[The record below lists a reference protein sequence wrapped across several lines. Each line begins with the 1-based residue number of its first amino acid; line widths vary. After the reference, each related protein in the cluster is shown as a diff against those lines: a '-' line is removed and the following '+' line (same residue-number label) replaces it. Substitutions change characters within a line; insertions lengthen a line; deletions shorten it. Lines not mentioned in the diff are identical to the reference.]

1 MDKTETIVQLKK
13 LLASKK
19 AADLL
24 KALKKLQRNYF
35 PEFGNTVVDIFEERY
50 KRNISWEV
58 QVEAIKIIGKQHLVK
73 ALPLLE
79 QIVKNNM
86 GKYKLF
92 FLLMIFLCISC
103 GNNKISIRVESAL
116 ISSSDNQPLRSL
128 TLENDSLLFTYQILL
143 KDGYVG
149 LSSINLNRINDAY
162 VITYGNSIIENEKF
176 HLQPDATYIIS
187 NYSIP
192 DAKSHALEFKT
203 NPRGNVKSVKEVK

>member
-1 MDKTETIVQLKK
+1 
-13 LLASKK
+13 
-19 AADLL
+19 
-24 KALKKLQRNYF
+24 
-35 PEFGNTVVDIFEERY
+35 
-50 KRNISWEV
+50 
-58 QVEAIKIIGKQHLVK
+58 
-73 ALPLLE
+73 
-79 QIVKNNM
+79 M

-128 TLENDSLLFTYQILL
+128 TLENDSLLFTYQISL
-143 KDGYVG
+143 K
-149 LSSINLNRINDAY
+149 DAY

>member
-1 MDKTETIVQLKK
+1 
-13 LLASKK
+13 
-19 AADLL
+19 
-24 KALKKLQRNYF
+24 
-35 PEFGNTVVDIFEERY
+35 
-50 KRNISWEV
+50 
-58 QVEAIKIIGKQHLVK
+58 
-73 ALPLLE
+73 
-79 QIVKNNM
+79 M

-128 TLENDSLLFTYQILL
+128 TLENDSLLFTYQISL

-176 HLQPDATYIIS
+176 HLHPMRHILYLIILYQTQKAMPLS
-187 NYSIP
+187 LRPIQ
-192 DAKSHALEFKT
+192 EET
-203 NPRGNVKSVKEVK
+203 

>member
-1 MDKTETIVQLKK
+1 
-13 LLASKK
+13 
-19 AADLL
+19 
-24 KALKKLQRNYF
+24 
-35 PEFGNTVVDIFEERY
+35 
-50 KRNISWEV
+50 
-58 QVEAIKIIGKQHLVK
+58 
-73 ALPLLE
+73 
-79 QIVKNNM
+79 M

-128 TLENDSLLFTYQILL
+128 TLENDSLLFTYQISL

-162 VITYGNSIIENEKF
+162 VIIENEKF
-176 HLQPDATYIIS
+176 HLQPNATYIIS

>member
-1 MDKTETIVQLKK
+1 
-13 LLASKK
+13 
-19 AADLL
+19 
-24 KALKKLQRNYF
+24 
-35 PEFGNTVVDIFEERY
+35 
-50 KRNISWEV
+50 
-58 QVEAIKIIGKQHLVK
+58 
-73 ALPLLE
+73 
-79 QIVKNNM
+79 
-86 GKYKLF
+86 
-92 FLLMIFLCISC
+92 MIFLCISC

-128 TLENDSLLFTYQILL
+128 TLENDSLLFTYQISL

-192 DAKSHALEFKT
+192 EAKSHALEFKT